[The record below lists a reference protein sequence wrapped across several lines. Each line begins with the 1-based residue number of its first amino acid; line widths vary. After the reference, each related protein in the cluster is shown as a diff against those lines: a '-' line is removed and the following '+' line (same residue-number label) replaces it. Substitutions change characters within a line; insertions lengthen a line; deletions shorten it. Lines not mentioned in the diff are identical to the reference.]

1 MRFFDTKIADFKNKN
16 KQFKHEKEDKD
27 QLFELNLSNT

>member
-16 KQFKHEKEDKD
+16 KYLKHEKEDKD
-27 QLFELNLSNT
+27 QLFELKL